1 MNTVIEKYESE
12 VRSYCRKFPVVFEK
26 AEGSYLFDTVGKTYL
41 DFFSGAGALNYGH
54 NNPKIKNLLLEY
66 IQNNGITHS
75 LDLFTKAKQDFLSSF
90 NKIILEPRGMS
101 YKIQFTGPTGTN
113 AVEAALKLARKLT
126 GRKRIAFF
134 TNAFHGMTL
143 GALAVTSNPFK
154 RMGAGVPLDYTFSLP
169 FDGKQV
175 KRYDSLS
182 YIETVLGN
190 LPEDDKPAAVILETV
205 QAEGGIN
212 VASFE
217 WLKCLSE
224 ILKKHKVFLIVDD
237 IQVGCGRTGTFFS
250 FEPSGI
256 DPDIICLSK
265 SLSGYGLPLA
275 ITLIKPELDIWNP
288 GEHNGTFRGFNLA
301 FVTATSSLYFWVDT
315 KLENDVNIKAKY
327 IKEKLQF
334 IATIHSPHITE
345 VRGRGFIQGLCFSDQ
360 KIASAISKIALD
372 QNLIIETSGPNDEV
386 LKLLPPLNISIDD
399 LEKGLSIIEKSIDI
413 ALSRHNTWQAGMIG
427 A

>member
-12 VRSYCRKFPVVFEK
+12 VRSYCRKFPVVFER
-26 AEGSYLFDTVGKTYL
+26 AENSWLFDINGKVYL

-54 NNPKIKNLLLEY
+54 SNPNLKKPLLQY
-66 IQNNGITHS
+66 IQENGITHS
-75 LDLFTKAKQDFLSSF
+75 LDFFTQAKQDFLERF

-101 YKIQFTGPTGTN
+101 YKIQFPSPTGTN
-113 AVEAALKLARKLT
+113 AVEAALKLVRKLT

-143 GALAVTSNPFK
+143 GSLAVTSNPFK

-175 KRYDSLS
+175 ERYDSLS

-190 LPEDDKPAAVILETV
+190 LREDEKPAAVILETV

-217 WLKCLSE
+217 WLKCLAE
-224 ILKKHKVFLIVDD
+224 ILKQQKVFLIVDD

-275 ITLIKPELDIWNP
+275 INLIKPELDIWNP

-301 FVTATSSLYFWVDT
+301 FVTATSSLDFWVDA

-327 IKEKLQF
+327 ISEKLQF
-334 IATIHSPHITE
+334 LATIYYPHITE
-345 VRGRGFIQGLCFSDQ
+345 VRGRGFIQGLCFSDK
-360 KIASAISKIALD
+360 KIASAISKIALE
-372 QNLIIETSGPNDEV
+372 QGLILETSGPNDEV
-386 LKLLPPLNISIDD
+386 LKLLPPLTISIND
-399 LEKGLSIIEKSIDI
+399 LERGLSIIEKSIDI
-413 ALSRHNTWQAGMIG
+413 TLERHNT
-427 A
+427 

>member
-1 MNTVIEKYESE
+1 MCTVIEQYESE
-12 VRSYCRKFPVVFEK
+12 VRSYCRKFPVVFER
-26 AEGSYLFDTVGKTYL
+26 AENSLLFDINGKVYL

-54 NNPKIKNLLLEY
+54 NNPNLKKALLEY
-66 IQNNGITHS
+66 IQKNGITHS
-75 LDLFTKAKQDFLSSF
+75 LDFFTQAKQEFLERF

-101 YKIQFTGPTGTN
+101 YKIQFPSPTGTN
-113 AVEAALKLARKLT
+113 AVEAALKLVRKLT
-126 GRKRIAFF
+126 GRKQIAFF

-143 GALAVTSNPFK
+143 GSLAVTSNPFK

-175 KRYDSLS
+175 ECYDSLS

-190 LPEDDKPAAVILETV
+190 LREDDKPAAVILETV

-217 WLKCLSE
+217 WLKRLAE
-224 ILKKHKVFLIVDD
+224 ILKQHKVFLIVDD

-256 DPDIICLSK
+256 YPDIICLSK

-301 FVTATSSLYFWVDT
+301 FVTATSSLDFWLDA

-327 IKEKLQF
+327 ISEKLQF
-334 IATIHSPHITE
+334 LATIYSPHITE
-345 VRGRGFIQGLCFSDQ
+345 MRGRGFIQGLCFSDQ
-360 KIASAISKIALD
+360 KIASAISKIALE
-372 QNLIIETSGPNDEV
+372 QGLILETSGPNDEV
-386 LKLLPPLNISIDD
+386 LKLLPPLTISIND
-399 LEKGLSIIEKSIDI
+399 LERGLSIIEKSIAI
-413 ALSRHNTWQAGMIG
+413 TLERHNT
-427 A
+427 

>member
-1 MNTVIEKYESE
+1 MNSVIEQYESE
-12 VRSYCRKFPVVFEK
+12 VRSYCRKFPVVFER
-26 AEGSYLFDTVGKTYL
+26 AENSWLFDINGKMYL

-54 NNPKIKNLLLEY
+54 NNPNLKKALLEY
-66 IQNNGITHS
+66 IQKNGITHS
-75 LDLFTKAKQDFLSSF
+75 LDFFTQAKQDFLERF
-90 NKIILEPRGMS
+90 NRIILEPRGMS

-113 AVEAALKLARKLT
+113 AVEAALKLVRKLT
-126 GRKRIAFF
+126 GRKQIAFF

-175 KRYDSLS
+175 ERYDSLS
-182 YIETVLGN
+182 YIETGLGN
-190 LPEDDKPAAVILETV
+190 LREDDKPAAVILETV

-217 WLKCLSE
+217 WLKRLSE
-224 ILKKHKVFLIVDD
+224 ILKQHKVFLIVDD
-237 IQVGCGRTGTFFS
+237 VQVGCGRTGTFFS
-250 FEPSGI
+250 FEPSGMA
-256 DPDIICLSK
+256 PDIICLSK

-301 FVTATSSLYFWVDT
+301 FVTATSSLDFWLDA

-327 IKEKLQF
+327 LSEKLQF
-334 IATIHSPHITE
+334 LATIYSRHITE

-360 KIASAISKIALD
+360 KIASAISKIALE
-372 QNLIIETSGPNDEV
+372 QGLILETSGPNDEV
-386 LKLLPPLNISIDD
+386 LKLLPPLTISIND
-399 LEKGLSIIEKSIDI
+399 LERGLSIIEKSIDI
-413 ALSRHNTWQAGMIG
+413 TLERHNT
-427 A
+427 